1 MKKSLF
7 LIGLLL
13 SFISFSAC
21 SSSDDKISSPI
32 VGTWTTSDVMET
44 SEITFNSNGTAT
56 ENRTLKRNGAM
67 REYVGTYGVVNNK
80 LTINWK
86 KYRDFNS
93 VSREWSNYTNDEET
107 VIITFSIKDDM
118 LIFLSMDGEKEQN
131 PIYHTRKK

>member
-1 MKKSLF
+1 
-7 LIGLLL
+7 
-13 SFISFSAC
+13 
-21 SSSDDKISSPI
+21 
-32 VGTWTTSDVMET
+32 MET

>member
-107 VIITFSIKDDM
+107 VIITFSIKDDV

>member
-32 VGTWTTSDVMET
+32 VGTWITSDVMET